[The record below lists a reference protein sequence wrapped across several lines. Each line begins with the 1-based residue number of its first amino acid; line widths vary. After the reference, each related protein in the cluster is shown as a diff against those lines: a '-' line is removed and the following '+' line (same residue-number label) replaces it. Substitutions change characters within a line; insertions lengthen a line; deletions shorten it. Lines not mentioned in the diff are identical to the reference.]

1 MTARPSSSLAESRIA
16 WMKTYSY
23 WFSALA
29 MSSVAR
35 PVRLTF
41 SGQRRPC
48 AELRTTWSP
57 STSDHTSVA
66 WIVPS
71 SLSVETWQK
80 LRAAMSSRTGS
91 VRVLRGMA
99 EPYASL
105 PGGCLHQRPRAMR
118 DLRREHDV
126 ARRAP
131 DGRRAEQPVDDLL
144 QLLGVM
150 GRDAAQQVARAARRM
165 GLEHLWNRFQVR
177 DGLDEPPLGD
187 LQEDEREDRV
197 ANLRGV
203 DLRAEAADDAA
214 LGELGQARL
223 HGAARDVE
231 PPRSLHQAD
240 AWLGGHER
248 DEPRVEVVDRTG
260 HVVQNLPWSTGR
272 CWSS

>member
-1 MTARPSSSLAESRIA
+1 MTAWPSSSLADSRTA

-80 LRAAMSSRTGS
+80 LRPWMSWRTGS
-91 VRVLRGMA
+91 VSVLRGMA
-99 EPYASL
+99 QPYASL
-105 PGGCLHQRPRAMR
+105 LDGGLHQRPRAMR
-118 DLRREHDV
+118 DLRGEHDV

-131 DGRRAEQPVDDLL
+131 HRRGAEQAVDDLL
-144 QLLGVM
+144 QLLGVV
-150 GRDAAQQVARAARRM
+150 GRDAAQQVARTARRV
-165 GLEHLWNRFQVR
+165 GLEHLWNRFQVS

-187 LQEDEREDRV
+187 LQEDEGEDRI
-197 ANLRGV
+197 ADLRRV
-203 DLRAEAADDAA
+203 DLGPE
-214 LGELGQARL
+214 
-223 HGAARDVE
+223 
-231 PPRSLHQAD
+231 
-240 AWLGGHER
+240 
-248 DEPRVEVVDRTG
+248 T
-260 HVVQNLPWSTGR
+260 
-272 CWSS
+272 

>member
-1 MTARPSSSLAESRIA
+1 MTARPSSSLADSRTA

-57 STSDHTSVA
+57 STSDHTRVA
-66 WIVPS
+66 WMVPS
-71 SLSVETWQK
+71 SLSVATWQK
-80 LRAAMSSRTGS
+80 LGAWTSSRTGS
-91 VRVLRGMA
+91 VRVLRGIA
-99 EPYASL
+99 KPYVSL
-105 PGGCLHQRPRAMR
+105 LGGRLHQRSRAMG

-131 DGRRAEQPVDDLL
+131 HRRRAEQPVDDLL
-144 QLLGVM
+144 QLLGVV
-150 GRDAAQQVARAARRM
+150 GRDAAQQVARTARRM
-165 GLEHLWNRFQVR
+165 GLEHFWNRFQVR

-187 LQEDEREDRV
+187 LEEDEGEDRI
-197 ANLRGV
+197 ADLRRV

-223 HGAARDVE
+223 HGA
-231 PPRSLHQAD
+231 
-240 AWLGGHER
+240 
-248 DEPRVEVVDRTG
+248 T
-260 HVVQNLPWSTGR
+260 
-272 CWSS
+272 